1 MDPESIALLPT
12 RRHKSRARS
21 VVRRSSG
28 ERPMKVSV
36 VWIRAGGT
44 TRKNGDWSRSTES
57 ACFRVPSN
65 TGSPVV
71 LAKSASTTVSFSV
84 RALARRERKNKPP
97 PITAAINTAAAIAG
111 GFHDLF
117 GAAGV
122 VPLAGITVADEP
134 AATAA
139 TEPDE
144 TACATGLD
152 PESCAVATEPELA
165 ATARPVSVSRFNRC
179 RSARMSAACW

>member
-1 MDPESIALLPT
+1 
-12 RRHKSRARS
+12 
-21 VVRRSSG
+21 
-28 ERPMKVSV
+28 MKVSV

-44 TRKNGDWSRSTES
+44 RRKKGDWSRSTES

-117 GAAGV
+117 GAAGG
-122 VPLAGITVADEP
+122 VPPPGITVADEP
-134 AATAA
+134 APTPP
-139 TEPDE
+139 TEPDDI
-144 TACATGLD
+144 ACPAGLD
-152 PESCAVATEPELA
+152 PESFPLS
-165 ATARPVSVSRFNRC
+165 TAPYLSPHPPPVTP
-179 RSARMSAACW
+179 